1 MKKSVFILLTGLYSF
16 FASAQQ
22 SIELRPGQM
31 TFKGQGA
38 EQDDR
43 FTSDATGK
51 AGFKTKQELI
61 VVRNFFS
68 TGGAQTFTSGTATKM
83 DFDILHYEKK
93 NNTVSNFN
101 LTDKSMLVEESGLY
115 VVDLDLYWTSA
126 FAGDVVL
133 RVLTTTNNSLE
144 YFWVR
149 RSGDDTQYQRF
160 MCLTRLTAGERI
172 YLELTQTNSDKATK
186 YATFS
191 WSIGKL

>member
-1 MKKSVFILLTGLYSF
+1 MKKSVFILLAGLYSF

-61 VVRNFFS
+61 VIRNSFS
-68 TGGAQTFTSGTATKM
+68 TGGAQSFASGTATKM
-83 DFDILHYEKK
+83 DFDILHHEKK
-93 NNTVSNFN
+93 NNTGSNFS
-101 LTDKSMLVEESGLY
+101 LTDDTMLVEESGIY
-115 VVDLDLYWTSA
+115 VFDIEMNWTST
-126 FAGDVVL
+126 FVGDVVL

-149 RSGDDTQYQRF
+149 RTADDTNYQRL
-160 MCLTRLTAGERI
+160 MGLVRLTAGERI
-172 YLELTQTNSDKATK
+172 YLELTQKNSGGAAKN
-186 YATFS
+186 ATFF